1 MAGRLLADLGRRYQ
15 YHEHGGAP
23 LLGIDGICII
33 CHGSSNARSITNAL
47 RAATTINHRHINSQ
61 IVEELAVGVE
71 A

>member
-1 MAGRLLADLGRRYQ
+1 MCSSDL
-15 YHEHGGAP
+15 
-23 LLGIDGICII
+23 II

-47 RAATTINHRHINSQ
+47 RAATTFNHRQINAQ